1 MSPVPAS
8 RDAAARAARTGQ
20 ARDVVVVG
28 AGLIGLAIGWRAA
41 AAGLRVAI
49 VDPRPAGAASD
60 VAAGMLAPVTEAE
73 YSGQPLL
80 ALNLASA
87 RRYPSFAAELAQ
99 ASGRQLGYR
108 QTGTLAVAVDA
119 DDRAE
124 LRELLAVHLELGLDS
139 AWLSGREARA
149 LEPLLAPGI
158 SGALH
163 APGDHQVDNR
173 LLAAALLVAA
183 ERAGADLW
191 RCRASEVLLSGDR
204 VIGVRLDDDGVLP
217 AGQVVLAAGPWSGQ
231 LAGLPEP
238 LRPPV
243 RPVKGQILRLRLP
256 AGHPGLLARTVRGT
270 ARGHH
275 VYLVPRASGELVV
288 GATTEEQPDTRV
300 TAGAVYDLL
309 RDAHQLVPGV
319 SELTLAETA
328 AGLRPGTPD
337 NAPILGPA
345 PVPGLVYATG
355 HHRNGVLL
363 TPITADAITEYLT
376 TAVLPELAAPFT
388 IDRFATAEVPA

>member
-1 MSPVPAS
+1 MTSE
-8 RDAAARAARTGQ
+8 RA

-28 AGLIGLAIGWRAA
+28 GGVIGLAIGWRAA
-41 AAGLRVAI
+41 AAGLRVAV
-49 VDPRPAGAASD
+49 VDPRPAGGASD

-73 YSGQPLL
+73 YDGRQLL

-87 RRYPSFAAELAQ
+87 RRYPSFVAELEEA
-99 ASGRQLGYR
+99 AGLPAGYR
-108 QTGTLAVAVDA
+108 QTGTLAVALDA
-119 DDRAE
+119 DDRTE
-124 LRELLAVHLELGLDS
+124 LRELLAFQLELGLDS
-139 AWLSGREARA
+139 SWLSGREARA
-149 LEPLLAPGI
+149 LEPLLAPAV

-163 APGDHQVDNR
+163 VPGDHQVDNR
-173 LLAAALLVAA
+173 LLSRALLAAADRSGV
-183 ERAGADLW
+183 DLW

-204 VIGVRLDDDGVLP
+204 VIGVRLDDDGVLS
-217 AGQVVLAAGPWSGQ
+217 AGAVVLAAGCWSGA
-231 LAGLPEP
+231 LTGLPEA

-256 AGHPGLLARTVRGT
+256 AGHPGLLGRTVRGT
-270 ARGHH
+270 ARGNS

-288 GATTEEQPDTRV
+288 GATVEEQPDTVV

-309 RDAHQLVPGV
+309 RDARDLVPGV
-319 SELTLAETA
+319 SELALVETA

-355 HHRNGVLL
+355 HYRNGVLL
-363 TPITADAITEYLT
+363 APVTADAITEYLT
-376 TAVLPELAAPFT
+376 TGALPELAAPFT
-388 IDRFATAEVPA
+388 LSRFVPAEVPA